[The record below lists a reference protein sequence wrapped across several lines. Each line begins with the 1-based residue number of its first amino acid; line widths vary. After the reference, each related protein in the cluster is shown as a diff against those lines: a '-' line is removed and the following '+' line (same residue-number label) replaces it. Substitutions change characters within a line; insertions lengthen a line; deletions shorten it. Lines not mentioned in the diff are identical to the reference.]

1 MITDQLMSSN
11 KIKVG
16 DLIGNNGHMA
26 IIAGWD
32 ENNYYIAESLDT
44 TKGVVMT
51 SVPREKLVS
60 NSIYKYIILMDDV
73 YKEKGNLTEM
83 W

>member
-1 MITDQLMSSN
+1 MNSD
-11 KIKVG
+11 KVKVG

-32 ENNYYIAESLDT
+32 DKNIYIAESLDT

-51 SVPREKLVS
+51 TVPRNKLVK
-60 NSIYKYIILMDDV
+60 NSIYKYT
-73 YKEKGNLTEM
+73 NLYVQ
-83 W
+83 